1 LAYGNK
7 LAFSATPTK
16 CPDKFSTLSPMEQ
29 ISTLAK
35 SKRVNS
41 LLTEAKQLTGI
52 SKKVNLI
59 EMALE
64 YLIKYK
70 KRLNL
75 INMAGNIA
83 FNVDLNATRGRK

>member
-1 LAYGNK
+1 LIRIFYIITYGTNIYACKIQKGKFLAYR
-7 LAFSATPTK
+7 
-16 CPDKFSTLSPMEQ
+16 
-29 ISTLAK
+29 
-35 SKRVNS
+35 SKAINRD
-41 LLTEAKQLTGI
+41 I

>member
-1 LAYGNK
+1 
-7 LAFSATPTK
+7 
-16 CPDKFSTLSPMEQ
+16 MEQ

-35 SKRVNS
+35 SKKLNS

-75 INMAGNIA
+75 INMAGNVSFDI
-83 FNVDLNATRGRK
+83 DLNATRGRK

>member
-1 LAYGNK
+1 
-7 LAFSATPTK
+7 
-16 CPDKFSTLSPMEQ
+16 MEQ
-29 ISTLAK
+29 ISALAK
-35 SKRVNS
+35 SKKVNS

-52 SKKVNLI
+52 SKKANLI

-75 INMAGNIA
+75 INMAGSIH
-83 FNVDLNATRGRK
+83 FDIDLNATRGRK